1 VSNLKAISLS
11 YKNTPVQVRE
21 LFSFDEAGC
30 KELYFRL
37 KEQFD
42 LTECL
47 IVSTCNRTEI
57 YYTSDIDINNS
68 LIDFLLSSTKVGEQ
82 AQDLKEYF
90 VKIDNNDEAVKYLF
104 EVSAGLHAQIVGDIQ
119 ISGQIKDAYQ
129 WAADVNMAGPF
140 LHRLMHAIFY
150 TNKKITQ
157 ETAFRDGA
165 ASISYAATELVDDI
179 TLSNKFAKIL
189 LVGTGEIGTDVAKNL
204 ISFGYKNI
212 TISNR
217 TIARAE
223 ALAKELSKDFNVQIL
238 PFEHVISNIQYF
250 DIVLSS
256 IQIEKPFFTY
266 ESLKDLKIFSHKYF
280 IDLSVPRSVDQ
291 NIEKIPG
298 IISYNIEDLNK
309 KTSETQAKRL
319 AAIPQVQ
326 QIIQDSVEEFKNWS
340 REMEV
345 SPTIHKIKN
354 ALETIRLEELNRY
367 QKQLSEDEIKM
378 VDTITK
384 NIIQKIVKFPVLQLK
399 AACKRGEQ
407 ESLVEVLNELFD
419 LDKQKVKN

>member
-1 VSNLKAISLS
+1 
-11 YKNTPVQVRE
+11 
-21 LFSFDEAGC
+21 
-30 KELYFRL
+30 
-37 KEQFD
+37 
-42 LTECL
+42 
-47 IVSTCNRTEI
+47 
-57 YYTSDIDINNS
+57 
-68 LIDFLLSSTKVGEQ
+68 VGEQ
-82 AQDLKEYF
+82 GQDLKEYF
-90 VKIDNNDEAVKYLF
+90 VKIDNSDEAVKYLF